1 MNKKSLA
8 LILSAFAVSALSLSA
23 QTAASAPAPSAPIAP
38 SVSVTIAP
46 SFVSQYMFRGQRLG
60 GASFQP
66 VVEAS
71 YGAATLGLWSNFP
84 MKDKVAGQSDPE
96 FDFYGAYSFPINETI
111 SVVPGFTFYDYP
123 SAPTKAGFYR
133 STFEPSIAVNYTFS
147 GVKLTPKLYYDVTLH
162 GPTYELTG
170 AYAYPLKDLGTELN
184 FTATIGTYK
193 LTDATNNVSP
203 SVKTWGDYWLVGIAA
218 PFQINTASKVTIGFA
233 YTKGSDAFYKQGSFP
248 KSSNT
253 AAVGR
258 GVVTLSYSY
267 TF

>member
-23 QTAASAPAPSAPIAP
+23 QTAASAPAPSALIAP

-46 SFVSQYMFRGQRLG
+46 SFVSQYMFRGQRRG

-66 VVEAS
+66 AVEAS
-71 YGAATLGLWSNFP
+71 YGNSVVGLWSNFP
-84 MKDKVAGQSDPE
+84 MKDKVVGQSDPE
-96 FDFYGAYSFPINETI
+96 LDLYGAHSFAINESI

-123 SAPTKAGFYR
+123 SASTKAGFYR
-133 STFEPSIAVNYTFS
+133 STFEPSVAVNYTYS
-147 GVKLTPKLYYDVTLH
+147 GVKLTPKLYYDVTLR
-162 GPTYELTG
+162 GATYEVTG
-170 AYAYPLKDLGTELN
+170 AYAYPLKDLGTELD

-193 LTDATNNVSP
+193 LTDVINHASP
-203 SVKTWGDYWLVGIAA
+203 SVKSWGDYWLVGVAA
-218 PFQINTASKVTIGFA
+218 PFQINKESKVTIGFA

-248 KSSNT
+248 KSSNPR
-253 AAVGR
+253 AVGR
-258 GVVTLSYSY
+258 GVVTLGYSY